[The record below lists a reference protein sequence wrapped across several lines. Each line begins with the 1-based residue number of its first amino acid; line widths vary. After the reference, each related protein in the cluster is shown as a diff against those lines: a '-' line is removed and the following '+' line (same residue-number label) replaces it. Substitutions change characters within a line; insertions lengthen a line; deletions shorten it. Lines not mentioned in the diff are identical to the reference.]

1 MNELSRMDRHRSRNK
16 GRKKDKVTSKDA
28 AFRSK
33 ENKEDLNPTLGPRAQ
48 HNSNQD
54 HNDPDHRTHEVD
66 VLRRSRSGRVSNE
79 GMLDEESAPS
89 RTNTYPSHRVRMSK
103 WFVNSLIVIF
113 ILLMAGLL
121 IWGLI
126 GAPPLEEIL

>member
-16 GRKKDKVTSKDA
+16 GRKKDNKAESNGK
-28 AFRSK
+28 AFRSTNTK
-33 ENKEDLNPTLGPRAQ
+33 ESKAQRIRPRSGANIQ
-48 HNSNQD
+48 S
-54 HNDPDHRTHEVD
+54 DPFQIETREVNE
-66 VLRRSRSGRVSNE
+66 LRRVRSKGYR
-79 GMLDEESAPS
+79 DEEHDQSVPS
-89 RTNTYPSHRVRMSK
+89 RANTYPSHRVRMSK
-103 WFVNSLIVIF
+103 LFVNSLIITF

>member
-1 MNELSRMDRHRSRNK
+1 MDRHRSRNK
-16 GRKKDKVTSKDA
+16 GRKNSKAASKDTV
-28 AFRSK
+28 FRSK
-33 ENKEDLNPTLGPRAQ
+33 ENKENLNSRLDSRSQHSTSKDYYDSQHRAPE
-48 HNSNQD
+48 D
-54 HNDPDHRTHEVD
+54 D
-66 VLRRSRSGRVSNE
+66 VLRRSRSRRENNDAQ
-79 GMLDEESAPS
+79 LDEESAPS
-89 RTNTYPSHRVRMSK
+89 RSSTHPSQKVRMSK

>member
-16 GRKKDKVTSKDA
+16 GRKNNKAGSKDTV
-28 AFRSK
+28 FRSK
-33 ENKEDLNPTLGPRAQ
+33 ENKQNLNSRLDPRSQHRAPED
-48 HNSNQD
+48 
-54 HNDPDHRTHEVD
+54 D
-66 VLRRSRSGRVSNE
+66 VLRRSRSRRENNDAQ
-79 GMLDEESAPS
+79 LDEESAPS
-89 RTNTYPSHRVRMSK
+89 RSRTHPSQKVRMSK

>member
-16 GRKKDKVTSKDA
+16 GRKNNKAASKDTV
-28 AFRSK
+28 FRSK
-33 ENKEDLNPTLGPRAQ
+33 ENKQNLNSRLDSRSQRLDSRSQHKASED
-48 HNSNQD
+48 
-54 HNDPDHRTHEVD
+54 D
-66 VLRRSRSGRVSNE
+66 VLRRSRSRRESYDAQ
-79 GMLDEESAPS
+79 LDEESAPS
-89 RTNTYPSHRVRMSK
+89 RSHTHPSQKVRMSK

>member
-16 GRKKDKVTSKDA
+16 GRKNNKAASKDSV
-28 AFRSK
+28 FRSK
-33 ENKEDLNPTLGPRAQ
+33 ENKENLNSRLDSRSQHRAPE
-48 HNSNQD
+48 D
-54 HNDPDHRTHEVD
+54 D
-66 VLRRSRSGRVSNE
+66 VLRRSRSRRENNDAQ
-79 GMLDEESAPS
+79 LDEESAPS
-89 RTNTYPSHRVRMSK
+89 RSSTHPSQKVRMSK
-103 WFVNSLIVIF
+103 WFVNSLIIIF